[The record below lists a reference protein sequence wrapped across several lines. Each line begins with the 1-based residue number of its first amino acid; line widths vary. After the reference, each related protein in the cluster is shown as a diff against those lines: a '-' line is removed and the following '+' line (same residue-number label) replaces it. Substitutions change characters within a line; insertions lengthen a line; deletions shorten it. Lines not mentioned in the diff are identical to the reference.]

1 MIFPTFDK
9 SELQE
14 MNESAK
20 KLNANVDIRFVESEK
35 QSFWKQILNE
45 RNLTY
50 NVAKNDVVVSRN
62 DLSVAS
68 CYYLNPENKLITDKK
83 EYDIK

>member
-1 MIFPTFDK
+1 MII
-9 SELQE
+9 LQE
-14 MNESAK
+14 MDESAK
-20 KLNANVDIRFVESEK
+20 KLNANVDIRFLESEK
-35 QSFWKQILNE
+35 QSLWKQILNKKS
-45 RNLTY
+45 LTY

-68 CYYLNPENKLITDKK
+68 CYYFNPKNKLITDKK

>member
-9 SELQE
+9 SVLQE
-14 MNESAK
+14 MDESAK
-20 KLNANVDIRFVESEK
+20 KLNANVDIRFLESEK
-35 QSFWKQILNE
+35 QSLWKQILNE

-68 CYYLNPENKLITDKK
+68 CYYFNPKDKLITDKK

>member
-1 MIFPTFDK
+1 
-9 SELQE
+9 

-20 KLNANVDIRFVESEK
+20 KLNANVDIRFLESEK
-35 QSFWKQILNE
+35 QSLWKQILNE

-68 CYYLNPENKLITDKK
+68 CYYFNPKNKLITDKK
-83 EYDIK
+83 GYDIK